1 MLVAEHES
9 LVTQVEKLADPQ
21 YRSDDNKED
30 RLSNLSYGEPPRTSS
45 GLSFHGGAS
54 PIPIPIPAPASSK
67 PGPSSG
73 LPSSSESSSD
83 KENSAPGTQ
92 QSVVMELVA
101 IVEEDHLDIGGESS
115 HVMAR
120 RVQDELVRSI
130 LGQCCRSKAH
140 PLRCDRR
147 FHPFPWLGD
156 GGDGFPFSR
165 QRRGEQNI
173 GGGDREQF
181 PRTRR
186 LREGADGDGDIETDY
201 STDGSRSRSPVPS

>member
-21 YRSDDNKED
+21 YRGSDKDD
-30 RLSNLSYGEPPRTSS
+30 RLSDLSYGAPPRTSS

-54 PIPIPIPAPASSK
+54 PIPIPVPAPASSI

-83 KENSAPGTQ
+83 KENSALGTQ
-92 QSVVMELVA
+92 QSIVTELVA
-101 IVEEDHLDIGGESS
+101 VIEEDHLDIGGESG

-120 RVQDELVRSI
+120 RVQEELVRSI
-130 LGQCCRSKAH
+130 LGQCCWSKAH
-140 PLRCDRR
+140 PLRWDRQ
-147 FHPFPWLGD
+147 FHPFPQLGD

-165 QRRGEQNI
+165 
-173 GGGDREQF
+173 
-181 PRTRR
+181 
-186 LREGADGDGDIETDY
+186 
-201 STDGSRSRSPVPS
+201 